1 MIKGIDFPS
10 KKQLWLIVFIL
21 LAILLIRGCGCKKD
35 KPKEDVTP
43 PAPINKQLVDS
54 SKIIDAF
61 KKKMEDSFNLVL
73 QKHYKADEFNNG
85 QFVNLVNQNEELA
98 AINEKMQMELSYPD
112 TCRAVVNKLN
122 SSYNTYVA
130 QTKQTIEQ
138 SKKSLSNLR
147 QTIETQ
153 KSYLTEKDK
162 LYARLK
168 SNLDTCIVNNA
179 ALEKYAKQVKPKRS
193 INLNIQTISP
203 YVGKISPEFGAGI
216 GYVNK
221 KGLHISA
228 TYWTNQQISISIS
241 KPIIKF

>member
-1 MIKGIDFPS
+1 MIKDIDFPS
-10 KKQLWLIVFIL
+10 KKQWIFISIVLVMVIFYLYRCRPVPTPQTITTTKILKDTLRLIEQD
-21 LAILLIRGCGCKKD
+21 RKK
-35 KPKEDVTP
+35 
-43 PAPINKQLVDS
+43 I
-54 SKIIDAF
+54 
-61 KKKMEDSFNLVL
+61 EDSFNLVL

-98 AINEKMQMELSYPD
+98 QINENLQKELTYPD
-112 TCRAVVNKLN
+112 TCRDVVNKLN
-122 SSYNTYVA
+122 SAYNNYIA

-203 YVGKISPEFGAGI
+203 YAGKISPEFGAGI
-216 GYVNK
+216 GYQNR
-221 KGLHISA
+221 KGLEISA
-228 TYWTNQQISISIS
+228 TYWTNQQISIRIS
-241 KPIIKF
+241 KPLIWF

>member
-1 MIKGIDFPS
+1 MIKGIDFPN
-10 KKQLWLIVFIL
+10 KKQLWLIV
-21 LAILLIRGCGCKKD
+21 AILALVIFYLAKCRTVPTPQTITTTKILKDTLRLIEQDRKK
-35 KPKEDVTP
+35 
-43 PAPINKQLVDS
+43 I
-54 SKIIDAF
+54 
-61 KKKMEDSFNLVL
+61 EDSFNLVL

-98 AINEKMQMELSYPD
+98 QINENLQKELTYPD
-112 TCRAVVNKLN
+112 TCRDVVNKLN
-122 SSYNTYVA
+122 SAHNNYVA
-130 QTKQTIEQ
+130 QTKLTIDKAKQSLINLSQTVQ
-138 SKKSLSNLR
+138 
-147 QTIETQ
+147 TQ
-153 KSYLTEKDK
+153 KAYLTEKDK

-168 SNLDTCIVNNA
+168 STLDTCITNNA

>member
-21 LAILLIRGCGCKKD
+21 LVIILIRDCGCRKD

-85 QFVNLVNQNEELA
+85 QFVNLVNQNTELA
-98 AINEKMQMELSYPD
+98 EINENLQRELTYPD
-112 TCRAVVNKLN
+112 TCRDVVNKLN
-122 SSYNTYVA
+122 SAHNNYVS
-130 QTKQTIEQ
+130 QTKLTIDKAKQSLINLSQTVQ
-138 SKKSLSNLR
+138 
-147 QTIETQ
+147 TQ
-153 KSYLTEKDK
+153 KAYLTEKDK

-168 SNLDTCIVNNA
+168 SNLDTCITNNA
-179 ALEKYAKQVKPKRS
+179 ALEKYAKSVKPKRA
-193 INLNIQTISP
+193 ITLNVQTISP
-203 YVGKISPEFGAGI
+203 YAGKISPEFGAGI
-216 GYVNK
+216 GYMNR
-221 KGLHISA
+221 KGLEVSA
-228 TYWTNQQISISIS
+228 TYWTNQQISIRIS
-241 KPIIKF
+241 KPLIRF

>member
-1 MIKGIDFPS
+1 MKSINFPS
-10 KKQLWLIVFIL
+10 KPQLYLALVILALVIFYLSKCRKPPEPKTITTTKVLKDTVRLIE
-21 LAILLIRGCGCKKD
+21 
-35 KPKEDVTP
+35 EDRKHIT
-43 PAPINKQLVDS
+43 
-54 SKIIDAF
+54 
-61 KKKMEDSFNLVL
+61 DSFTNLL
-73 QKHYKADEFNNG
+73 KKHYQQDDFNNG
-85 QFVNLVNQNEELA
+85 QFINLVNQNTELA
-98 AINEKMQMELSYPD
+98 EINENLQKELTYPD
-112 TCRAVVNKLN
+112 TCREVVNRLN
-122 SSYNTYVA
+122 SAHNNYVS
-130 QTKQTIEQ
+130 QTKLTIDKAKQSLINLSQTVQ
-138 SKKSLSNLR
+138 
-147 QTIETQ
+147 TQ
-153 KSYLTEKDK
+153 KAYLTEKDK

-168 SNLDTCIVNNA
+168 STLDTCITNNA

>member
-10 KKQLWLIVFIL
+10 KKQWMLIS
-21 LAILLIRGCGCKKD
+21 AILVLVIFYLYRCRTVPTPQTITTTKILKDTLRLIEQDRKK
-35 KPKEDVTP
+35 
-43 PAPINKQLVDS
+43 I
-54 SKIIDAF
+54 
-61 KKKMEDSFNLVL
+61 EDSFNLVL

-98 AINEKMQMELSYPD
+98 QINENLQKELTYPD
-112 TCRAVVNKLN
+112 TCRDVVNKLN
-122 SSYNTYVA
+122 SAHNNYVA
-130 QTKQTIEQ
+130 QTKLTIDKAKQSLINLSQTVQ
-138 SKKSLSNLR
+138 
-147 QTIETQ
+147 TQ
-153 KSYLTEKDK
+153 KAYLAEKDK
-162 LYARLK
+162 IYARLK
-168 SNLDTCIVNNA
+168 STLDTCITNNA

-203 YVGKISPEFGAGI
+203 YAGKISPEFGAGI